1 MIGLE
6 LLIEQCAPEI
16 APSTMQAI
24 IKVESGGDPWA
35 IGNNTLHKK
44 VTPSPKTKDEA
55 IATAKY
61 YIAMGHSLDLGLAQI
76 NSANLGKLGLS
87 VDEVFDPCTNL
98 KASSNILKGF
108 YAQAKTKYGDGR
120 KALAHALSGY
130 NTGSLYRG
138 QTYVDRIVNAAGVA
152 AYEMPRVSTASS
164 AVNQAPKKGK
174 SKPTVSNAVFYQNY
188 IDSKYKNQNYKVLVD
203 DDGYGILIK

>member
-1 MIGLE
+1 MIGLD
-6 LLIEQCAPEI
+6 LLIEQCAPDI
-16 APSTMQAI
+16 APSTMRAI

-44 VTPSPKTKDEA
+44 VKPSPKTKDEA
-55 IATAKY
+55 VTTAKY
-61 YIAMGHSLDLGLAQI
+61 YLSLGHSLDLGLAQI

-87 VDEVFDPCTNL
+87 VDDVFDPCTNL
-98 KASSNILKGF
+98 TASSNILKGF
-108 YAQAKTKYGDGR
+108 YTQAKSKYGHGR

-138 QTYVDRIVNAAGVA
+138 QNYVDLIVNAAGVS
-152 AYEMPRVSTASS
+152 AYEMPRVSVASAGDVPIS
-164 AVNQAPKKGK
+164 KK
-174 SKPTVSNAVFYQNY
+174 SKTKPSISNAAYYQ
-188 IDSKYKNQNYKVLVD
+188 KYVESQYMSQNYKLLVD